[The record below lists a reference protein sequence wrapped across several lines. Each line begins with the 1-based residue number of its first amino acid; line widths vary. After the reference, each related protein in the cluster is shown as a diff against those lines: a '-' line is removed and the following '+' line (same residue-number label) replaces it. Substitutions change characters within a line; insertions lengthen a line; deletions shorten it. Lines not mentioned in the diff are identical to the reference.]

1 MTCLYKFNPKLK
13 DKKRK
18 SCYAYK
24 KKNVKKNVFCLTFI
38 FLNTRSRVEIWNI
51 NNHYN

>member
-1 MTCLYKFNPKLK
+1 MTCLYKFNMKLK

-24 KKNVKKNVFCLTFI
+24 KKTLKKTYFV
-38 FLNTRSRVEIWNI
+38 
-51 NNHYN
+51 

>member
-1 MTCLYKFNPKLK
+1 MTCLYKFNPKLE

-24 KKNVKKNVFCLTFI
+24 KKTLKKRILSNFYFFKYALA
-38 FLNTRSRVEIWNI
+38 SRDME
-51 NNHYN
+51 Y